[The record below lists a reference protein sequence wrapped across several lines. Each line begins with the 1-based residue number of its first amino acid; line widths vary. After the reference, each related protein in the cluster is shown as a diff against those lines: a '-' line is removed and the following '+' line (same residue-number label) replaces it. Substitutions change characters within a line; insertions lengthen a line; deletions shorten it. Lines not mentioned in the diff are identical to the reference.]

1 MLRGLGNES
10 SFSDR
15 NSIGWDTSR
24 LGSWH
29 CSHTG
34 ELRLLSFGRFA
45 LECFGPLNTVT
56 AYYYISLLH
65 IAPHHQ
71 IVPLVILQYVIFIYL
86 SNIYIYKWNING
98 LILIDLKFR
107 ACGSCGSHKSGSVS
121 VSSIL
126 CLSST
131 AALPSR
137 KAQSHPRPA
146 PWTAK
151 RMS

>member
-56 AYYYISLLH
+56 AYYYILLLH
-65 IAPHHQ
+65 IASHHQ

-86 SNIYIYKWNING
+86 LYIYKWNING
-98 LILIDLKFR
+98 LILIDLKLR
-107 ACGSCGSHKSGSVS
+107 ACGSCGSHLKVGQSVCVNS
-121 VSSIL
+121 LPQLHCSTPFSQSPKPPKASSMD
-126 CLSST
+126 S
-131 AALPSR
+131 
-137 KAQSHPRPA
+137 
-146 PWTAK
+146 
-151 RMS
+151 

>member
-56 AYYYISLLH
+56 AYYYILLLH
-65 IAPHHQ
+65 IASHHQ

-86 SNIYIYKWNING
+86 LYIYKWNING
-98 LILIDLKFR
+98 LILIDLKLR